1 MATRSP
7 SREGRPEMN
16 RRASAPLLRQ
26 STSKF
31 MRQASGLVG
40 LAKKDPAHMPVDP
53 HVVSKN
59 MLGAIYD
66 ELKCP
71 NTGRVSVAELYNVG
85 FCILD
90 KLDKNHDC
98 VLTKEEFVGHLSD
111 AINNNGPRVP
121 RVGRWSCHFSRRFE
135 LGTLG
140 EGGRPRGARA
150 ARRRS
155 A

>member
-1 MATRSP
+1 
-7 SREGRPEMN
+7 
-16 RRASAPLLRQ
+16 
-26 STSKF
+26 
-31 MRQASGLVG
+31 
-40 LAKKDPAHMPVDP
+40 MPVDP

-111 AINNNGPRVP
+111 AINNNDPRVP

-150 ARRRS
+150 GRRRS